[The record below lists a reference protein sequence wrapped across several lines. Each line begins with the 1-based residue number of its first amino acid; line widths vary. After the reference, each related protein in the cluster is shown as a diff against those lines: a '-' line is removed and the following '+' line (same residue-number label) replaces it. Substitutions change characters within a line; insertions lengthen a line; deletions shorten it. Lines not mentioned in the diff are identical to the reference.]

1 MSAESVSPQ
10 AGESPVQPAPGA
22 TAAEARTLL
31 RADRVSR
38 RFGGLLA
45 VRDVDLVIPDGAIIS
60 IIGPNGAGKT
70 TFFNVIAG
78 IIDPSAGTV
87 TFKGRTLITRP
98 RRVWLE
104 SFLWILPAAI
114 TVLIGLLLGAT
125 RSDTGIGFT

>member
-1 MSAESVSPQ
+1 MSAEPVSAPADATSVP
-10 AGESPVQPAPGA
+10 AGGI
-22 TAAEARTLL
+22 LL
-31 RADRVSR
+31 HADRVSR

-45 VRDVDLVIPDGAIIS
+45 VRDVDLVIPDGSIIS

-87 TFKGRTLITRP
+87 TFKDRTLITKP

-104 SFLWILPAAI
+104 SFVWVLPSVVAVI
-114 TVLIGLLLGAT
+114 IGLLLGAAS
-125 RSDTGIGFT
+125 SDTGIGFTGL